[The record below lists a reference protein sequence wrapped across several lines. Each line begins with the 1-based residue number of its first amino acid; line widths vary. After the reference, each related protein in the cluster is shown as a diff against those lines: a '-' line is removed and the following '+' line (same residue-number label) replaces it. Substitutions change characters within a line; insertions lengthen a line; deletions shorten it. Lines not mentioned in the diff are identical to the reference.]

1 MTGIETKIVL
11 AIGILGEVITW
22 AIVLRALVSWFP
34 ISPSNPVVRI
44 LDAITEP
51 VIAPFRALMQKLIKR
66 PMMVDFSPLIAMI
79 VVGNIIIPAL
89 QIFVLKLFV

>member
-1 MTGIETKIVL
+1 MTGIESKIVL

-34 ISPSNPVVRI
+34 LSPTNPLIRM

-51 VIAPFRALMQKLIKR
+51 IVAPFRMLLQKLIKR
-66 PMMVDFSPLIAMI
+66 PMMVDFSPLIALI
-79 VVGNIIIPAL
+79 VVGRIIIPAL
-89 QIFVLKLFV
+89 QMFVLNLFI